1 MHVMEQP
8 YVNILTPGQTLYMPA
23 GQLHVSFSPEASI
36 MHLFAVAN
44 WHASES
50 DRSEELFLWMRKQI
64 IRLMCRD
71 IYEADYCLDTIE
83 SQLKGW
89 KRVSRIDRRS
99 DYEFQ
104 AVIEEH
110 HDWVRVMRKILDEK
124 KANDGDASQ
133 SPASDKANQSAEASS
148 SSTSKRN
155 EPPE

>member
-64 IRLMCRD
+64 IRL
-71 IYEADYCLDTIE
+71 I
-83 SQLKGW
+83 
-89 KRVSRIDRRS
+89 

>member
-36 MHLFAVAN
+36 MHRFAVAN

-64 IRLMCRD
+64 IKL
-71 IYEADYCLDTIE
+71 I
-83 SQLKGW
+83 
-89 KRVSRIDRRS
+89 

-110 HDWVRVMRKILDEK
+110 HDWARVMRKILDEK
-124 KANDGDASQ
+124 KANDGDASR

-148 SSTSKRN
+148 SSTSKRK
-155 EPPE
+155 EPLE